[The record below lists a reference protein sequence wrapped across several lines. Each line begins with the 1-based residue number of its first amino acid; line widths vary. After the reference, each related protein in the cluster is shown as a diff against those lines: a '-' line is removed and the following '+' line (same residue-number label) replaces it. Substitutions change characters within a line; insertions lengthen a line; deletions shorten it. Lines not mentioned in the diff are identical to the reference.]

1 MIRRSVRLGLLF
13 AALLA
18 LPFSSPA
25 PLIYRPGE
33 GWTYEVPGDE
43 TSGKWRK
50 TRAKDQL
57 EATRAAFEAG
67 NYRTAAKSGRRLVK
81 TWPLS
86 DYAPEGQYFIG
97 RAYEA
102 RKMDERAFKE
112 YQTALTKYP
121 KVKNHEEILQRQFEI
136 ANRYLGGQWFKLWG
150 YIPFFPNME
159 KTSEMYNRVVAN
171 GPYSAI
177 APQAQMNLGAARE
190 KQKEFPLAVRAY
202 ERAADRYADQ
212 PIVSAEA
219 LYKAG
224 MAYYKQA
231 KTADYDQSISQ
242 QAIATFEDFMTLFPK
257 DARVPETQKLIAEL
271 KVEQARGA
279 FNVAKFYEK
288 DRIWDGALV
297 YYNEVL
303 LKDPSS
309 KLATSA
315 RERIEILKSRRQ
327 AAEARQAA
335 KKPAAEATE
344 KK

>member
-1 MIRRSVRLGLLF
+1 MIRRSVRVVLLF
-13 AALLA
+13 AGLLA

-25 PLIYRPGE
+25 PLTYRPGE

-57 EATRAAFEAG
+57 EATKAAFEAG
-67 NYRTAAKSGRRLVK
+67 SFRTAIKSGRRLVK

-86 DYAPEGQYFIG
+86 DYAPEGQYYIG
-97 RAYEA
+97 RSYEA
-102 RKMDERAFKE
+102 RKMDERAFRE
-112 YQTALTKYP
+112 YQTNLVRFP
-121 KVKNHEEILQRQFEI
+121 KVKNHEEIIQRQFEI

-159 KTSEMYNRVVAN
+159 KTSAMYYQIVGN
-171 GPYSAI
+171 GPYSPL

-212 PIVSAEA
+212 PAIAADA

-224 MAYYKQA
+224 MAYFKQA

-242 QAIATFEDFMTLFPK
+242 QAIATFGDFMTLFPK
-257 DARVPETQKLIAEL
+257 DARVPESQKRIAEL

-288 DRIWDGALV
+288 DRRWDGALV

-303 LKDPSS
+303 LKDPES

-315 RERIEILKSRRQ
+315 RERIELLKSRRQ
-327 AAEARQAA
+327 AAEARN
-335 KKPAAEATE
+335 PAAATTE

>member
-1 MIRRSVRLGLLF
+1 MGLLL
-13 AALLA
+13 AALVA

-25 PLIYRPGE
+25 PLVYRPGE
-33 GWTYEVPGDE
+33 GWTYEVAGDE

-67 NYRTAAKSGRRLVK
+67 EYRIAIKSGNRLVK

-86 DYAPEGQYFIG
+86 DYAPEGQYFLG

-112 YQTALTKYP
+112 YQVALTKYP
-121 KVKNHEEILQRQFEI
+121 KIKNHDEILQRQFDI

-171 GPYSAI
+171 GPYSTI

-212 PIVSAEA
+212 PAVAADA

-224 MAYYKQA
+224 MAYYRQA

-242 QAIATFEDFMTLFPK
+242 QAMATFSDFMTLFPR
-257 DARVPETQKLIAEL
+257 DARVPETQKLVVEMKA
-271 KVEQARGA
+271 EQARGA
-279 FNVAKFYEK
+279 YNVAKFYEK
-288 DRIWDGALV
+288 DRHWDGALV

-303 LKDPSS
+303 IKDPES
-309 KLATSA
+309 KLAAAA
-315 RERIEILKSRRQ
+315 RERIEILKGRRQ
-327 AAEARQAA
+327 AAEARKAEKSAA
-335 KKPAAEATE
+335 TPAPE

>member
-1 MIRRSVRLGLLF
+1 MTRRTVRLGLFL

-33 GWTYEVPGDE
+33 GWTYEVAGDE

-57 EATRAAFEAG
+57 EATKQAFEAG
-67 NYRTAAKSGRRLVK
+67 NYRTAIKSANRLVK

-86 DYAPEGQYFIG
+86 DYAPEGQYLLG

-102 RKMDERAFKE
+102 RQQDERAFKE
-112 YQTALTKYP
+112 YQNALTKYP
-121 KVKNHEEILQRQFEI
+121 KVKNHDEILQRQFDI
-136 ANRYLGGQWFKLWG
+136 ANRFLGGQWFKLWG

-159 KTSEMYNRVVAN
+159 KTSEMYNRIVNN
-171 GPYSAI
+171 GPYSTI

-190 KQKEFPLAVRAY
+190 KQKELPLAVRAY

-212 PIVSAEA
+212 PAVAADA
-219 LYKAG
+219 LHKAG
-224 MAYYKQA
+224 MAYYHQA
-231 KTADYDQSISQ
+231 KKADYDQSISQ
-242 QAIATFEDFMTLFPK
+242 QAIATFSDFMTLFPR
-257 DARVPETQKLIAEL
+257 DARVAESQKRIAEL
-271 KVEQARGA
+271 KTEQARGA

-288 DRIWDGALV
+288 DRRWDGARV

-303 LKDPSS
+303 LKDPES
-309 KLATSA
+309 KLAAEA
-315 RERIEILKSRRQ
+315 RERIEILGRRQ
-327 AAEARQAA
+327 AAAA
-335 KKPAAEATE
+335 PDKK
-344 KK
+344 